1 MYGCLDVFDK
11 LYKHRHKGGSV
22 AAMADLGRQLQE
34 YVAQNKAGNSG
45 GGGGSPSV
53 SSPSGERS
61 EGGWKAWFSP
71 PSSGISWSWTPVDSD
86 PLLPGMSGSQRL
98 IGAVLC
104 AGMAALCFSLAGL
117 YVPVL
122 LLRARKFAM
131 LWSMGSLLGLC
142 AAALLRGPTRLLR
155 EPEPWF
161 LLYLVA
167 LGGTLYSALGIRS
180 TPLTVL
186 GAAAQII
193 TGAAFLLGMIPGGA
207 AGRRYIGGLCGSLV
221 KKGVS
226 KALPV

>member
-1 MYGCLDVFDK
+1 
-11 LYKHRHKGGSV
+11 
-22 AAMADLGRQLQE
+22 MADLGRQLQE
-34 YVAQNKAGNSG
+34 YVAQNKAGNG
-45 GGGGSPSV
+45 GAAPSAS
-53 SSPSGERS
+53 SSPGERS
-61 EGGWKAWFSP
+61 EKGWRSWFSP
-71 PSSGISWSWTPVDSD
+71 PSGGLSWSWTPVEAD
-86 PLLPGMSGSQRL
+86 PLLPGMTGSQRL
-98 IGAVLC
+98 MAAAVC
-104 AGMAALCFSLAGL
+104 AAMAALCFGLASL
-117 YVPVL
+117 YVPLL

-142 AAALLRGPTRLLR
+142 AAALLRGPSRLLR
-155 EPEPWF
+155 ELDPWF
-161 LLYLVA
+161 VLYLAA

-186 GAAAQII
+186 GATAQIV